1 MPSNIGRQYH
11 PSHQFFYL
19 QRLVR
24 TVTLQEIYLTVL
36 LENRP
41 QSRKM
46 HLLKDRLIASL
57 LSIEPLRLDLE
68 RIVSSRMVEI
78 MGEGGDEDVEPLLL
92 RESLSELLGTIIALI
107 QKLNKSI
114 STCSTE
120 KA

>member
-11 PSHQFFYL
+11 PGHQFLYL

-24 TVTLQEIYLTVL
+24 TVSLQEIYLTVL
-36 LENRP
+36 LEYRP

-46 HLLKDRLIASL
+46 HLLKHRLIASL
-57 LSIEPLRLDLE
+57 LSVETLYLDLE

-78 MGEGGDEDVEPLLL
+78 VGERGDEDVEPLFF

-107 QKLNKSI
+107 QKLN
-114 STCSTE
+114 
-120 KA
+120 